1 MPTDHVSDAV
11 MRPAVDRQ
19 AADAARIR
27 RRKAFHAKCF
37 LVLSTAL
44 FSGYATYTLFR
55 YLALGEFHP
64 ISLPLLVILAVAMG
78 ERWRAA

>member
-1 MPTDHVSDAV
+1 MTNDISDAV

-19 AADAARIR
+19 AEDASHIQ
-27 RRKAFHAKCF
+27 RRKAFQAKLF
-37 LVLSTAL
+37 LVFSTAV
-44 FSGYATYTLFR
+44 FASYATYTIFR
-55 YLALGEFHP
+55 YLTLGEFHS

>member
-1 MPTDHVSDAV
+1 MMTKDLSNTV

-19 AADAARIR
+19 AEDAAHIQ
-27 RRKAFHAKCF
+27 RRKAFQAKLF
-37 LVLSTAL
+37 LVLSTAV
-44 FSGYATYTLFR
+44 FASYTTYTLFR
-55 YLALGEFHP
+55 YLTLGEFHP

>member
-1 MPTDHVSDAV
+1 MTNDISDAV

-19 AADAARIR
+19 AEDASHIQR
-27 RRKAFHAKCF
+27 RNAFQAKLF
-37 LVLSTAL
+37 LVLSTAV
-44 FSGYATYTLFR
+44 FSSYATYTLFR
-55 YLALGEFHP
+55 YLTLVEFHP